1 MMGLNSSLRR
11 KNYMQEHS
19 PSKDPK
25 RGRLF
30 DLTPRDRKAL
40 LVGTYLGAM
49 EKLETDEQLGELE
62 NLAVTYGLETVH
74 KVMAPLRAIESST
87 FIGKGKVEEI
97 RVLCIEHDVDIVIF
111 DDEISPQQQRNLEK
125 GLERP
130 VIDRTELILGVFAQR
145 AHTREA
151 RIQVEL
157 AASRY
162 QFPRLT
168 RLWTHLSRQR
178 TGGSG
183 KSGGGFLKG
192 EGEKQIEID
201 RRILKHEITK
211 LQGELEEVKKIRETQ
226 RMARKRSGIPT
237 FAIIGYTNSGKST
250 LMNALTEA
258 DVLVEDKLFA
268 TLDTTTR
275 KYTLPNGQA
284 ILLIDT
290 VGFIR
295 KLPHLLVAAFKST
308 LEEAVDADIL
318 LHLIDASNPQA
329 HQQAEATL
337 AVLKELKAAGRPMIT
352 ILNKIDR
359 CENRLMIDRMR
370 VTYPKTVEISAAQKI
385 GFDHLLEMMIREVA
399 LLRKVVYLR
408 IPQSE
413 YALVS
418 EIMEEGKVLSIDY
431 VENDILLEVE
441 IPGELERKVA
451 PFAVAK

>member
-1 MMGLNSSLRR
+1 
-11 KNYMQEHS
+11 MQENA
-19 PSKDPK
+19 PIKDPK
-25 RGRLF
+25 QGRLF
-30 DLTPRDRKAL
+30 DLTPRERRAM
-40 LVGTYLGAM
+40 LVGTYLGAT

-62 NLAVTYGLETVH
+62 NLASTYGLETVQRM
-74 KVMAPLRAIESST
+74 MAPLRAIESST
-87 FIGKGKVEEI
+87 YIGKGKVEELQKI
-97 RVLCIEHDVDIVIF
+97 CAEKEIDIVIF

-125 GLERP
+125 GLGRP

-145 AHTREA
+145 AQTREA

-178 TGGSG
+178 SGGGKGGSG
-183 KSGGGFLKG
+183 AVKG

-201 RRILKHEITK
+201 RRILKNEISK
-211 LQGELEEVKKIRETQ
+211 LQAELKDVQKIRETQ
-226 RMARKRSGIPT
+226 RLARKRSGIPT

-250 LMNALTEA
+250 LMNALTQA

-275 KYTLPNGQA
+275 KYKLPNGQE

-308 LEEAVDADIL
+308 LEEAVEADIL
-318 LHLIDASNPQA
+318 LHLIDVSNPQA
-329 HQQAEATL
+329 MQHAEATF
-337 AVLKELKAAGRPMIT
+337 AVLKELKAEKHPMIT
-352 ILNKIDR
+352 VLNKIDQ
-359 CENRLMIDRMR
+359 CDNRLMIDRMR
-370 VTYPKTVEISAAQKI
+370 FKYPKTVEISATEGK
-385 GFDHLLEMMIREVA
+385 GFDHLLDMMIREIS
-399 LLRKVVYLR
+399 LLRKVVSLR

-418 EIMEEGKVLSIDY
+418 ELMKEGKVLSTDY
-431 VENDILLEVE
+431 EENDILLEME
-441 IPGELERKVA
+441 IPQDLERKVSQYI
-451 PFAVAK
+451 VAK